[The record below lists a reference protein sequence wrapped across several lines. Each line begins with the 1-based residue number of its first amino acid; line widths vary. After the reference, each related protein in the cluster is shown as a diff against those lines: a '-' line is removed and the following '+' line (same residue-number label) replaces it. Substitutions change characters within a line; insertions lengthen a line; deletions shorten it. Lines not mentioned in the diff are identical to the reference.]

1 MGLRRP
7 DVRDNSEIGVVAKDC
22 YRLAAATKLAY
33 GQARGRDLGEAM
45 TWEQRHRQD
54 G

>member
-1 MGLRRP
+1 MGRRRP
-7 DVRDNSEIGVVAKDC
+7 DVRDNSEIGVAAQDC
-22 YRLAAATKLAY
+22 YRLAAATKLGY
-33 GQARGRDLGEAM
+33 GRARGRGLREAM